1 MDCKRRP
8 QCNLTIMQQIEEL
21 KNWHQQQQKII
32 HQPTVETKSDKLSQS
47 LLSVDCDDVYDFSDM
62 DKKHGQTRFENK
74 VLGTQKT
81 IQDDTIT
88 PQNEK
93 NYINIDELPIH
104 TANTDFNKLVENS
117 VKTSK
122 LYDIPSVQAKKHKF
136 LKKGEG
142 TARFGMVPGKPYK
155 KYPIKDVKITI
166 DSKQKKFLKKPVLKN
181 ISDKSCNKSDAK
193 NKDVFEN
200 QKNSVEPSKSPE
212 QTEMKS
218 TSWKSV
224 FTSAP
229 QQPKSG
235 DEYQLNVSSD
245 SVMLSFIEKILSLDE
260 ASKRECEELKIFEL
274 LEQRALDSSFSSNS
288 SIFTRIMENSVKS
301 TPVKHKPSSGA
312 NLVYTKNINYFSNH
326 DKNTI
331 NTNVCTPPVDTY
343 FDFIDRKLKKQ
354 TVEPINNNSL
364 HSGNTGGMEE
374 QVKEPHSNELPSDN
388 NQDMEESLHVRF
400 AENDSYRSF
409 GNDTCSGMEECTE
422 IQEDDD
428 TCRRHNP
435 DSFDDN
441 EEWSGGDC
449 DCPYENNTE
458 YSSSEEDCRP
468 VSPPSPVS
476 ETIRSNNK
484 PRNAN
489 RKTTT
494 KNISK
499 LEGDKDSDY
508 RVHYVT
514 SNNATSEKASG
525 TSYDITAELKTADTS
540 IKNNDVIRRSVIEAR
555 LKELETEIETF
566 RSENNKL
573 RKLRSE
579 YDQEY
584 KKFQNEKKEF
594 LKHLNEEKSK
604 IAADLEEERRKLAK
618 EKLVFEKYSKTVS
631 RNPSKQERAEI
642 LGLKQKLTELQEE
655 MNKKESRWGASQ
667 ARFRNQMRQLEE
679 DNKRLKDEIEQIK
692 KTSTCNHHI
701 SSNHI
706 QDKPISNTQLI
717 HIINKQLS
725 NLGIKYIH
733 PDHKEDSIQF
743 SKHVK
748 HLGGSKISEKNKK
761 LKKESKG
768 FTKLNVC
775 IDSQLEGSDSDTYFE
790 RENDLVKETVYTATI
805 KPVCDSENIVSGA
818 DKHVV
823 IDKICKNTTE
833 FGGYLK
839 GMCESN
845 EENTFNS
852 ETVKEIIL
860 PEGKEIIKEM
870 VFPDGRK
877 EIYYPNGN
885 TKKINPSGDV
895 TKIIYFN
902 GDVKETS
909 EDGTIKYYY
918 AESKVWHTTYP
929 DGLEVLDFPDGL
941 VEQRCKSGIVNITY
955 PNGSKKI
962 IYPDS
967 SEEWIYP
974 DGSTMKINLNNDK
987 ILTLPNG
994 QKEVHTKEHMRRE
1007 YPDGTIKFVY
1017 PDGTQ
1022 ETRYS
1027 NGRIRLKDKSGN
1039 LVMDSG

>member
-1 MDCKRRP
+1 MDCQRRA

-32 HQPTVETKSDKLSQS
+32 DQPSVETKSDKLCQS
-47 LLSVDCDDVYDFSDM
+47 VLSVDRDNVCDVSDM
-62 DKKHGQTRFENK
+62 GNKHGQARFESK
-74 VLGTQKT
+74 VLETQKT
-81 IQDDTIT
+81 IQHNTIA
-88 PQNEK
+88 PQNKK

-117 VKTSK
+117 IKTSK
-122 LYDIPSVQAKKHKF
+122 LYDTPSVQATKHKF
-136 LKKGEG
+136 LKKGQG
-142 TARFGMVPGKPYK
+142 TARFGMVPPKPYK
-155 KYPIKDVKITI
+155 TYPIKDVKITS
-166 DSKQKKFLKKPVLKN
+166 DSKPKNVHKKLVVKN
-181 ISDKSCNKSDAK
+181 ISDKSCNKSDTI
-193 NKDVFEN
+193 NEVVFEN
-200 QKNSVEPSKSPE
+200 HKNSVVSPKSPE
-212 QTEMKS
+212 QTEVKS

-235 DEYQLNVSSD
+235 DEYQLNVSAD

-288 SIFTRIMENSVKS
+288 SIFTRLMENSVKS
-301 TPVKHKPSSGA
+301 TPVKHKPSSDA
-312 NLVYTKNINYFSNH
+312 SLDYTKSISNFSNH
-326 DKNTI
+326 DKNTV
-331 NTNVCTPPVDTY
+331 NTNVCTSPVDSS
-343 FDFIDRKLKKQ
+343 FAFVGRRLKKQ
-354 TVEPINNNSL
+354 TVEPFNNNSL
-364 HSGNTGGMEE
+364 HSGNTGDVEE
-374 QVKEPHSNELPSDN
+374 QVTEPYSNKLPSDN
-388 NQDMEESLHVRF
+388 NKDVEESLHVHF

-409 GNDTCSGMEECTE
+409 VNDTCSGTEECTE
-422 IQEDDD
+422 IQEHADK
-428 TCRRHNP
+428 CRRQNP

-441 EEWSGGDC
+441 EEWSGS

-476 ETIRSNNK
+476 ETIHSNNK
-484 PRNAN
+484 PRKA
-489 RKTTT
+489 TSE
-494 KNISK
+494 NISK
-499 LEGDKDSDY
+499 LEGHTGSDY

-514 SNNATSEKASG
+514 SNNAANEKATG
-525 TSYDITAELKTADTS
+525 TSYGITTELKTADAS

-584 KKFQNEKKEF
+584 TKFQNEKKEF

-631 RNPSKQERAEI
+631 RNPSKQERTEI
-642 LGLKQKLTELQEE
+642 LALKQKLTELQEE
-655 MNKKESRWGASQ
+655 MNRKESRWGASQ
-667 ARFRNQMRQLEE
+667 ARVRNQMRQLEE
-679 DNKRLKDEIEQIK
+679 DNKRLKDEIERIK

-701 SSNHI
+701 SRNHI
-706 QDKPISNTQLI
+706 QEKPVSNTQLI

-733 PDHKEDSIQF
+733 PEVEEDSIHF
-743 SKHVK
+743 SKQIK
-748 HLGGSKISEKNKK
+748 HLGSSKISEKNKK
-761 LKKESKG
+761 LKKQSKG
-768 FTKLNVC
+768 FTKLNVFD
-775 IDSQLEGSDSDTYFE
+775 DSQLEGSDAGTYSE
-790 RENDLVKETVYTATI
+790 GENDLVKETVYTATI
-805 KPVCDSENIVSGA
+805 KPVHDSENRVSGA

-823 IDKICKNTTE
+823 TDKICKTTTE
-833 FGGYLK
+833 FGGFLK
-839 GMCESN
+839 DMCGAN
-845 EENTFNS
+845 EENTVNS
-852 ETVKEIIL
+852 ETVKETVL
-860 PEGKEIIKEM
+860 PDGKEIIKEM

-909 EDGTIKYYY
+909 EDGTVKYYY

-1007 YPDGTIKFVY
+1007 YPDGTVKFVY